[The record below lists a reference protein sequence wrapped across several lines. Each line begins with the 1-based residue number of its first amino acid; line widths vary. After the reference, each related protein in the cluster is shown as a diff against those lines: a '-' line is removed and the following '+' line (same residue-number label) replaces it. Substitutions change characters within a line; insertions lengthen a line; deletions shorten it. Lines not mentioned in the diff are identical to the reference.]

1 MKYFAGILCAL
12 ATVGLVQA
20 RDLWESVDKVIDF
33 AMGAR
38 NSWPIYEG
46 WMLGLQ
52 QDPSNDKHQCFL
64 SFKLF
69 ESDISSFS
77 SYLSAISDP
86 ENQENSLVTTITNA
100 PWSQPGTYFKVA
112 KRGVEFSAM
121 IFNVYE

>member
-20 RDLWESVDKVIDF
+20 RDLWESVSKVIDF

-52 QDPSNDKHQCFL
+52 QDSENTGHQCF
-64 SFKLF
+64 
-69 ESDISSFS
+69 
-77 SYLSAISDP
+77 
-86 ENQENSLVTTITNA
+86 
-100 PWSQPGTYFKVA
+100 
-112 KRGVEFSAM
+112 
-121 IFNVYE
+121 